1 MSTTTTRRSVASGL
15 AKDQVRLAKRSSHWC
30 NCGDH
35 TVDTKAMTSTDKAE
49 TTPYSQSGFLSSASI
64 FMMQLA

>member
-35 TVDTKAMTSTDKAE
+35 KVDTKAMTSTDKAE
-49 TTPYSQSGFLSSASI
+49 TTP
-64 FMMQLA
+64 